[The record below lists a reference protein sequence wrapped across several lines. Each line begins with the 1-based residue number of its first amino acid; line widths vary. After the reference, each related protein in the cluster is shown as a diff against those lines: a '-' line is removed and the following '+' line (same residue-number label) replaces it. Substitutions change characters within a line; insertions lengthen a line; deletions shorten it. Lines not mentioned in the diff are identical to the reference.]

1 MTTHSN
7 NSKEQ
12 FERTIGFLMEDIES
26 LSPAELRAAM
36 DEVGLS
42 TADAQAIV
50 NGAAQAYRRE
60 IGARKFA
67 LAKKQLRDSSST
79 KGQVV
84 LLDGARAK
92 ALLQKHWQNNPT
104 ERPTTL
110 AARKGEGLSDD
121 TALKMYQSLV
131 ELGAISPGGG
141 VEDV

>member
-7 NSKEQ
+7 DSKEQ
-12 FERTIGFLMEDIES
+12 FERTIVFLTEDIES
-26 LSPAELRAAM
+26 LNPSELRAAM
-36 DEVGLS
+36 DEIGLS
-42 TADAQAIV
+42 TADAQ
-50 NGAAQAYRRE
+50 AAQAYRRE
-60 IGARKFA
+60 IGIRKFA
-67 LAKKQLRDSSST
+67 LAKKHLRDISSN

-92 ALLQKHWQNNPT
+92 VLLQAHWENNPT

-131 ELGAISPGGG
+131 ELGAISPDDGT
-141 VEDV
+141 EDV